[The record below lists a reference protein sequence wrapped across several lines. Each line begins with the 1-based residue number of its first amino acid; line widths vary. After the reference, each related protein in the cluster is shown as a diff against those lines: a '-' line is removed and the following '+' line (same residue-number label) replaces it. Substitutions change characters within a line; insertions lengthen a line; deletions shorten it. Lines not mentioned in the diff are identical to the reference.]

1 MFGIIGSILSGALG
15 VGSSIAGGI
24 SRKRQSEEQ
33 RRLNQL
39 QMERE
44 DNAVQRHVADLQAA
58 GLNKQVAAGGQGA
71 ASSPIQA
78 PNDAGQAE
86 SVMEQAALATKAITE
101 SIEETKSN
109 AALAEAEALL
119 AEQRAEAQRIQNEL
133 NIART
138 NSIGVGD
145 QYTAART
152 AGEKQRQEMEKTA
165 EQRRN
170 ELHLMLQDR
179 EARQAVSDELMQE
192 LKRSSIKNLDLRS
205 VHQQIMNMMA
215 SNEYDYSTSW
225 AGNLERYLKTS
236 GMALGQVTDVLDA
249 LSGFNPFS
257 LIGNLFKGGS

>member
-1 MFGIIGSILSGALG
+1 MFNQDTTKELSKLYLKTHSINTKLKVLDFEQELFVNDEYRDWETCFPVTIG
-15 VGSSIAGGI
+15 GGI

-78 PNDAGQAE
+78 PNDAGMSE

-152 AGEKQRQEMEKTA
+152 AGEQQRQEHEKTA
-165 EQRRN
+165 EQRRA
-170 ELHLMLQDR
+170 EIHAMIIDR
-179 EARQAVSDELMQE
+179 DAR
-192 LKRSSIKNLDLRS
+192 
-205 VHQQIMNMMA
+205 
-215 SNEYDYSTSW
+215 
-225 AGNLERYLKTS
+225 
-236 GMALGQVTDVLDA
+236 
-249 LSGFNPFS
+249 LS
-257 LIGNLFKGGS
+257 